1 MRIDLS
7 CIQKFVHSFFVYAAL
22 TGFTGSLAAQ
32 ELNCEVIVNP
42 SQIQGT
48 NTQVFSTLENALKE
62 FINNRKWTDA
72 QYDTHERIRCSM
84 NIVVKE
90 YSDDGRFVCDLIVQS
105 VRPVWQS
112 SYHTPVFS
120 FRDTEFAFNY
130 LEYDPLELRDNIV
143 DNNLTAV
150 VAYYAYMII
159 GLDMD
164 TLSPQG
170 GTELFRKAEN
180 IVTASQTISEK
191 GWRAFDSTRNRYAL
205 VTDYLE
211 EGMLTFRQFMYEY
224 HQGGMDDFAVNPARA
239 RSNITLF
246 LPALSAATKNNPM
259 SAWPQLFT
267 ETKKDELVNIY
278 TQGTQREKEE
288 VYDILS
294 KVNPSLNNDWSKI
307 KM

>member
-1 MRIDLS
+1 MKINLS
-7 CIQKFVHSFFVYAAL
+7 CILIWFAFA
-22 TGFTGSLAAQ
+22 GFTGSLAAQ
-32 ELNCEVIVNP
+32 ELNCEVVVNH

-48 NTQVFSTLENALKE
+48 NTQIFTTLENALKE

-72 QYDTHERIRCSM
+72 QYDVHERIRCSM
-84 NIVVKE
+84 NILVKE
-90 YSDDGRFVCDLIVQS
+90 YSDEGRFVCELIVQS

-112 SYHTPVFS
+112 SFQTPVFS
-120 FRDTEFAFNY
+120 FRDTEFTFNY
-130 LEYDPLELRDNIV
+130 LEYDPLELRENTV

-150 VAYYAYMII
+150 IAYYAYMII

-164 TLSPQG
+164 TMSPQG
-170 GTELFRKAEN
+170 GTELFRKAGN
-180 IVTASQTISEK
+180 IVSTAQTMSEK

-211 EGMLTFRQFMYEY
+211 EGILPFRQLMYEY
-224 HQGGMDDFAVNPARA
+224 HKEGMDEFTINPSRARA
-239 RSNITLF
+239 NITSF
-246 LPALSAATKNNPM
+246 LPALNTAMQNKPM
-259 SAWPQLFT
+259 SVWPQLFT

-278 TQGTQREKEE
+278 SQATQREKEE

-294 KVNPSLNNDWSKI
+294 KINPSLSNDWNKI